1 MNTIFGLSTTSIMIA
16 LLILFGLAAAV
27 ILVLLV
33 RNPVVFKLGVRNIPR
48 RPAQTILIVVGLML
62 STLIIAAAFTTGDTL
77 SSSIRGQVLDIAG
90 QQDER
95 VVLGGATNDTSAQTG
110 PKLPQSLVGDLETK
124 LSGNADIDGLLPI
137 LSEAVPAIDARTNL
151 SEPSLMLN
159 GVDPAR
165 LAPFG
170 GIKTVDGQPIDLANL
185 PANTVV
191 VSKTAADKLDAKVG
205 DVLTVFAGNQ
215 PVALTVDAIAR
226 DTYLS
231 GYVSPGSSGGFVMP
245 LDRAQNLLGY
255 QGKISAIDVTNR
267 GGVESGVKLTDPVMS
282 ALDKVLAGTP
292 YQAVAT
298 KQTDL
303 KTAEQLGNVFMT
315 LFIVFGLFSISV
327 GVLLIFLIFVMLA
340 AERKSE
346 LGMARAVGMK
356 RRQLT
361 EMFLAEGI
369 AYDLLAAL
377 VGAVLGV
384 AVAFVMVGFMAH
396 LIGQYFAIHPSAS
409 WRSLV
414 ISYTLGVVVTFLTIM
429 ISSWRVSRLNIV
441 EAIRDVPEPTR
452 EREGRRWLV
461 LGLLGTLFGVLLMYV
476 GVTGDHLFPFSLG
489 ISIVPLGL
497 AVLLRG
503 FGVPARPLY
512 TIASLLVLAY
522 WLMPSSLSSRILPD
536 LGGGGLEM
544 FFLSGIMM
552 VAAATVAIIWNAEIV
567 TWLVGLLGRA
577 SSRWVPAVKTAIA
590 YPLERKGR
598 TGMTIAMFS
607 LVVFALVMMATIN
620 TNAYHM
626 ILDSE
631 YASGGWDV
639 VAYQP
644 PTNPITD
651 FTGTLSKAGVN
662 TSDIAATGQFESIAT
677 NQTQIRLAGQSEWKN
692 YPINGAGADF
702 INNSRMPLQT
712 RAVGYA
718 TDTDVWAAVRDNPN
732 LAVVDSGAVPNPG
745 GFTIGAPSFALS
757 GVQPSDATMQPA
769 SIEIADPTSGVVHT
783 LTVIGVIDSKVATFQ
798 GVWMSQQAF
807 NAIYAQPNVIY
818 FTARLNPGVNSKA
831 MANSIE
837 SSLVTYGVQ
846 AESYAEILKEAARV
860 NEGILTLIEGF
871 MMLGLVV
878 GIAALGVIAFRAVVE
893 RRQQIGMLRA
903 IGIQRS
909 MVAASILIESSMI
922 TVLGVVSGAVL
933 GLLLAQKLVTSDYF
947 IGTSGSVN
955 FEIPWLDVTLFI
967 LLALAAS
974 LVLAYIPA
982 RQAARVPIAD
992 ALRYE

>member
-1 MNTIFGLSTTSIMIA
+1 MNTIFGLSTTSIMIT
-16 LLILFGLAAAV
+16 LLVLFGMVALV
-27 ILVLLV
+27 VLVVLL
-33 RNPVVFKLGVRNIPR
+33 RNPVVFKLGVRNVPR

-95 VVLGGATNDTSAQTG
+95 VVLGAASNDTSAQTG
-110 PKLPQSLVGDLETK
+110 PKLPQSLIGDLETK
-124 LSGNADIDGLLPI
+124 LSGNTDIDGLLPI
-137 LSEAVPAIDARTNL
+137 LTEAVPAIDARTNL
-151 SEPSLMLN
+151 SEPALMLT
-159 GVDPAR
+159 GVDPTR
-165 LAPFG
+165 MTPFG
-170 GIKTVDGQPIDLANL
+170 GIKTVDGQPIDLSAL
-185 PANTVV
+185 PANSVV
-191 VSKTAADKLDAKVG
+191 MSKTAADKLDARVG

-215 PVALTVDAIAR
+215 PVALTVGAIAK

-245 LDRAQNLLGY
+245 LDRAQTLLGY
-255 QGKISAIDVTNR
+255 QGRISAIDVTNR
-267 GGVESGVKLTDPVMS
+267 GGVGSGVKLTDPVMA
-282 ALDKVLAGTP
+282 ALDKALAGTP

-303 KTAEQLGNVFMT
+303 KMAEDLGNVFMT
-315 LFIVFGLFSISV
+315 LFVVFGLFSISV
-327 GVLLIFLIFVMLA
+327 GILLIFLIFVMLA

-369 AYDLLAAL
+369 AYDLLSAL
-377 VGAVLGV
+377 VGAALGV
-384 AVAFVMVGFMAH
+384 GVAFAMVGFMSH
-396 LIGQYFAIHPSAS
+396 LIGQYFAIHPTAS

-441 EAIRDVPEPTR
+441 QAIRDTPEPTR
-452 EREGRRWLV
+452 TREGRRWLV
-461 LGLLGTLFGVLLMYV
+461 LGLLGTFFGVFLMYV
-476 GVTGDHLFPFSLG
+476 GGTGNHLFPFSLG

-512 TIASLLVLAY
+512 TVASLLVLAY
-522 WLMPSSLSSRILPD
+522 WLMPSSLSSRIFPD

-552 VAAATVAIIWNAEIV
+552 VAAATVAIIWNTEIV
-567 TWLVGLLGRA
+567 TRLISFLGRA

-590 YPLERKGR
+590 YPQERKGR

-620 TNAYHM
+620 TNAYNM
-626 ILDSE
+626 ILGSE

-639 VAYQP
+639 VAFQS

-651 FTGTLSKAGVN
+651 FSGTLSKAGVD
-662 TSDIAATGQFESIAT
+662 TSSIVATGQFEAIAS
-677 NQTQIRLAGQSEWKN
+677 NQSQIRLAGETDWKN
-692 YPINGAGADF
+692 YSINGAGSDF
-702 INNSRMPLQT
+702 INNSHMPLQT
-712 RAVGYA
+712 RADGYA
-718 TDTDVWAAVRDNPN
+718 SDADVWAAVRDNPN
-732 LAVVDSGAVPNPG
+732 FAVVDTGAVPTPG

-757 GVQPSDATMQPA
+757 GIEPGDTSMQPVA
-769 SIEIADPTSGVVHT
+769 IEIADPTSGTVHK
-783 LTVIGVIDSKVATFQ
+783 LSVIGVIDSQVATFA
-798 GVWMSQQAF
+798 GVWMSEQGF
-807 NAIYAQPNVIY
+807 NAIYTQPSVDF
-818 FTARLNPGVNSKA
+818 FTVRLDPGVDSVA
-831 MANSIE
+831 MAKSIE

-846 AESYAEILKEAARV
+846 AESYSEILKEAARI

-878 GIAALGVIAFRAVVE
+878 GIAALGVIAFRSVVE

-903 IGIQRS
+903 IGFQRS

-933 GLLLAQKLVTSDYF
+933 GLLLSQKLVTSDYF
-947 IGTSGSVN
+947 VGTSGSVN
-955 FEIPWLDVTLFI
+955 FAVPWLDVALFI
-967 LLALAAS
+967 LLSLAAS
-974 LVLAYIPA
+974 LLLAYIPA
-982 RQAARVPIAD
+982 RQAARVPIAE